1 MMSNE
6 VRTLVKGIIG
16 HTMWSGGQMLVFY
29 HVVTVVG
36 KLKESY
42 QMELLTKTGWTDA
55 QYELLEHIRVGPTYF
70 ISPLPMLLINS
81 NFFPS
86 SFPQCLVAVR
96 GPISKKGM

>member
-55 QYELLEHIRVGPTYF
+55 Q
-70 ISPLPMLLINS
+70 
-81 NFFPS
+81 
-86 SFPQCLVAVR
+86 
-96 GPISKKGM
+96 